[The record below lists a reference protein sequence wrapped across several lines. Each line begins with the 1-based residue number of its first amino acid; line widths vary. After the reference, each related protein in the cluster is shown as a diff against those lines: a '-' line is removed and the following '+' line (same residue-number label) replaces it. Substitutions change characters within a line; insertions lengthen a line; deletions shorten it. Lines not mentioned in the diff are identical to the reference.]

1 MRISGNTRGT
11 MCKLLASWHR
21 MENLHFVHT
30 NLPGRYPPCSALVL
44 ATGCRNG
51 LGRRFDAPLESWSW
65 GFEGWGGPTSRANEQ
80 GASLGPHPLT
90 SLLEAVALWIANG
103 QDRRDAWARLVLLG
117 LGVAPPSVRKLFH
130 ASKDGCKF
138 RCTDVICAAAI
149 LHPTHSTR
157 TSISVLTTLSNCCPS
172 PPDSLFLRLQCK
184 GGRHEAVTAALP
196 IPSQLFRVQVLTA
209 CSNTAVRSL
218 SLSCRPWPDFF

>member
-44 ATGCRNG
+44 ATGCGNG

-117 LGVAPPSVRKLFH
+117 GC
-130 ASKDGCKF
+130 ASLSSEVVPCKQG
-138 RCTDVICAAAI
+138 
-149 LHPTHSTR
+149 
-157 TSISVLTTLSNCCPS
+157 
-172 PPDSLFLRLQCK
+172 RLQIQVYRCDMC
-184 GGRHEAVTAALP
+184 RRDPASYSLYAYIYLCFDYLVQLLP
-196 IPSQLFRVQVLTA
+196 IPSKLPL
-209 CSNTAVRSL
+209 
-218 SLSCRPWPDFF
+218 P